1 VWIHASKPVKYVAV
15 LAIWHIMQHV
25 KDQIAFLD
33 LLSVLD
39 LMLRI

>member
-1 VWIHASKPVKYVAV
+1 MCTLLAV
-15 LAIWHIMQHV
+15 LSIWHIMQHV
-25 KDQIAFLD
+25 KDEIAFLE